1 MDKGNAPSSVNRR
14 LSALRSYYRY
24 ALKRGFVESD
34 PTYNIQGPKN
44 KKVLPQF
51 LKETE
56 MDRLIDPRMWIR
68 FYKSSL

>member
-44 KKVLPQF
+44 KK
-51 LKETE
+51 
-56 MDRLIDPRMWIR
+56 
-68 FYKSSL
+68 SSSTISERNRNG